1 MFPATPHQPLRHLA
15 TAPSNSLRHRLLVGL
30 VVFSALLGQMPAR
43 AESGDSSESHGAWT
57 LRCENRPE
65 PTATQSGDG
74 DTEDASG
81 GTSRQCFIF
90 QNVVMKQS
98 GQRVFNIAIGF
109 LPGTAQPIAVLTLPL
124 GISLPPGA
132 RLMVEGAGTLEFL
145 IERCVPAGCR
155 AGGSISPSLR
165 EAMSSADTATVA
177 FQDGSRQD
185 IAINLSLEGFA
196 DALVALESHR

>member
-1 MFPATPHQPLRHLA
+1 MFPATPHQPLRHPA
-15 TAPSNSLRHRLLVGL
+15 MTRPNSLRRALLVGL
-30 VVFSALLGQMPAR
+30 VTFSALLSHTPAG
-43 AESGDSSESHGAWT
+43 AASGDSSESHGAWT

-65 PTATQSGDG
+65 PPASQSDGG
-74 DTEDASG
+74 DTADASG
-81 GTSRQCFIF
+81 GASRQCFIF

-98 GQRVFNIAIGF
+98 GQRVVNIAIGF

-132 RLMVEGAGTLEFL
+132 RLMVEGTGTLEFL

-185 IAINLSLEGFA
+185 ITVDLSLEGFA